1 MDSTKTPMDIVASY
15 PNSVIYG
22 AGVCGEAVG
31 DKVYVTSG
39 NSASGAGVT
48 QSMWALFAFDS
59 TQFDGTITP
68 DPTYS
73 FDFPGTATGGRK
85 EGAISDDTGQI
96 VGITTRRDA
105 HDLAGTIDG
114 KYVHV
119 IDRIQD
125 VIDVFDTITDVHVG
139 TYSLRTASGNI
150 DDIDTNTGTCY
161 EASVMDGGDNFTIN
175 NPGADF
181 IAPSPDGK
189 YMMLSLRG
197 PAPVS
202 ATHSAQG
209 SCPGVG
215 IVELKDGGASGSLV
229 GVLRTVNEIED
240 TVGVVSPSGGIPYVG
255 KERSDVHD
263 VVVIKK
269 AGSID
274 IDTGIIVETSSSA
287 ASYGMV
293 GVGALIGVMAW
304 LVC

>member
-1 MDSTKTPMDIVASY
+1 MLVPTVCVLHLVVLTILTPMV
-15 PNSVIYG
+15 P
-22 AGVCGEAVG
+22 AG
-31 DKVYVTSG
+31 
-39 NSASGAGVT
+39 
-48 QSMWALFAFDS
+48 L
-59 TQFDGTITP
+59 
-68 DPTYS
+68 
-73 FDFPGTATGGRK
+73 
-85 EGAISDDTGQI
+85 
-96 VGITTRRDA
+96 
-105 HDLAGTIDG
+105 
-114 KYVHV
+114 
-119 IDRIQD
+119 
-125 VIDVFDTITDVHVG
+125 
-139 TYSLRTASGNI
+139 
-150 DDIDTNTGTCY
+150 
-161 EASVMDGGDNFTIN
+161 MDGGDNFTIN

-229 GVLRTVNEIED
+229 GILRSVNEIED
-240 TVGVVSPSGGIPYVG
+240 TVGVVSPPGGIPYVG

-263 VVVIKK
+263 VIVIKK

-274 IDTGIIVETSSSA
+274 TDIIVETSSA

-293 GVGALIGVMAW
+293 GVGSLIGAMIW